1 MGWSKFTIYQIS
13 YFQYLFYNFMQTKIV
28 NLRIRVLNHILEI
41 CRRFKDM
48 FFRRQAAEEKE
59 LERQAAWRLLH
70 VASAIN
76 GFSAPSPFV
85 FPEKNKDSRT

>member
-1 MGWSKFTIYQIS
+1 MQKKFPQFAY
-13 YFQYLFYNFMQTKIV
+13 
-28 NLRIRVLNHILEI
+28 IRELKHILGEI

-59 LERQAAWRLLH
+59 LERQAASRLLH

-85 FPEKNKDSRT
+85 FPEKNKDSRTWNINHTPEVLLAF